1 MMPRPTSIGDSFE
14 TSLNGIQGGRCP
26 KNCRKSLLRHRS
38 YRARLLHLSCIPQS
52 APRPVCLRERRRT
65 CAYVRFWKAPP
76 ANSTPTS
83 FARPSSVATFAT
95 SLFKGQLYGGSTA
108 RRLHRVPA
116 YSTMK
121 EAVALV
127 DAAFSYLTR
136 MAFRSSLSGDVP
148 NMARDFSCPGRPFP
162 RERCNSFWSKPMG

>member
-1 MMPRPTSIGDSFE
+1 MNLKLHLPGKRPFVALIRDFGKRPRQIPPQPALRVPRP
-14 TSLNGIQGGRCP
+14 
-26 KNCRKSLLRHRS
+26 
-38 YRARLLHLSCIPQS
+38 
-52 APRPVCLRERRRT
+52 
-65 CAYVRFWKAPP
+65 W
-76 ANSTPTS
+76 
-83 FARPSSVATFAT
+83 ATFAT

-108 RRLHRVPA
+108 RKLHRVPA

-127 DAAFSYLTR
+127 DAALSYLTR

-162 RERCNSFWSKPMG
+162 RERCNSFWSKPLG

>member
-1 MMPRPTSIGDSFE
+1 MRVKLRAAAFAELERAGQHLPPGPAVQLFCQTS
-14 TSLNGIQGGRCP
+14 
-26 KNCRKSLLRHRS
+26 
-38 YRARLLHLSCIPQS
+38 RAFPGKRWS
-52 APRPVCLRERRRT
+52 R
-65 CAYVRFWKAPP
+65 AYPRFWKAPRHIPPQP
-76 ANSTPTS
+76 ALRVP
-83 FARPSSVATFAT
+83 RPWATFAT

-127 DAAFSYLTR
+127 DAALSYLTR

-162 RERCNSFWSKPMG
+162 RERCNSFWSKPLG